1 MKTYLLTI
9 ILTACLTVFAGSVT
23 FGQGE
28 QGYIDKAKVPVTA
41 TKTSDFAPAGWK
53 IEIEAKG
60 DINGDKLPDAAMI
73 VQEATATDGKSRG
86 RAVIIAIAQSDK
98 TWKMAVVVDEII
110 QCVDCGGN
118 RGDVGV
124 EIKNGVISISDY
136 SGSSA
141 AYGNQTYRFR
151 FEAATGRF
159 RLIGAD
165 FVSGRGPDHINLESN
180 NYLTGVRRTTKM
192 RGNKKDVTTST
203 KFKIAKAYLDDVD
216 IQAMDEAAFKRI
228 DN

>member
-1 MKTYLLTI
+1 MKTYLLTT
-9 ILTACLTVFAGSVT
+9 ILTVCLCILAASVA

-28 QGYIDKAKVPVTA
+28 QGYIDKAKVPA
-41 TKTSDFAPAGWK
+41 TGAKTSDFAPAGWK
-53 IEIEAKG
+53 IETEAKG
-60 DINGDKLPDAAMI
+60 DLNGDRLPDAAMI

-86 RAVIIAIAQSDK
+86 RAVIVVTAQSDK
-98 TWKMAVVVDEII
+98 TWKKAVVVDEII

-159 RLIGAD
+159 QLVGAD
-165 FVSGRGPDHINLESN
+165 FVSGRGPEHINNESN

-192 RGNKKDVTTST
+192 RGTKKDVVSVTHFKTT
-203 KFKIAKAYLDDVD
+203 KAYLDDVD
-216 IQAMDEAAFKRI
+216 IQALDEAAFKRI